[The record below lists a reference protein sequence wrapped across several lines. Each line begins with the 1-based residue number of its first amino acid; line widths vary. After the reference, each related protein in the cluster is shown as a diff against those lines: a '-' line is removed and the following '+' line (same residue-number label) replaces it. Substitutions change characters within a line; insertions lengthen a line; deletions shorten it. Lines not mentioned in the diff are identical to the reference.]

1 MSPNLHILAGPNGAG
16 KTTFANEFLPD
27 YMACLNFVNADLIAK
42 GLSPFNPQSAAIKA
56 GRLMLEQTY
65 YFADQK
71 LDFGI
76 ETTLSGKSNIR
87 VFNDLKAKG
96 YRLHLYF
103 LWISD
108 IDIALLRIADRVR
121 RGGHHVKE
129 EDVRRR
135 FSRGISNF
143 FNVYRQMMDFWVL
156 LNNSTEYP
164 TMIAYNEFG
173 KIEIKNARLYNKLQ
187 EQYLRL

>member
-76 ETTLSGKSNIR
+76 ETTLSGKSIACS
-87 VFNDLKAKG
+87 VTI
-96 YRLHLYF
+96 YPSCERLVTFFATH
-103 LWISD
+103 
-108 IDIALLRIADRVR
+108 ALFA
-121 RGGHHVKE
+121 
-129 EDVRRR
+129 
-135 FSRGISNF
+135 SS
-143 FNVYRQMMDFWVL
+143 
-156 LNNSTEYP
+156 
-164 TMIAYNEFG
+164 
-173 KIEIKNARLYNKLQ
+173 
-187 EQYLRL
+187 